1 MTLSERLRRSVRER
15 AKNRCEYCL
24 SHQDYIMGW
33 LQVDHILPVA
43 KGGANTADNL
53 CLACELCN
61 QYKWIQTEAID
72 PESQQTAPL
81 YNPRLQPWAEHFRW
95 DAAGVE
101 IQGITAVG
109 RATVLALQLNNP
121 LALTVRRNWVRAGWH
136 PPSP

>member
-81 YNPRLQPWAEHFRW
+81 YNPRLQPWSEHFRW

-136 PPSP
+136 PPFP

>member
-1 MTLSERLRRSVRER
+1 MTLSERLRRRVRER

-81 YNPRLQPWAEHFRW
+81 YNPRLQPWSEHFRW

>member
-1 MTLSERLRRSVRER
+1 MTLSERLRRRVRER

-61 QYKWIQTEAID
+61 QYKWIQTEAIY

-81 YNPRLQPWAEHFRW
+81 YNPRLQPWSEHFRL
-95 DAAGVE
+95 GCSR
-101 IQGITAVG
+101 G
-109 RATVLALQLNNP
+109 
-121 LALTVRRNWVRAGWH
+121 
-136 PPSP
+136 